1 MPCRPA
7 SARAAGRPHFTP
19 PGAAGAESPARS
31 ARASAAARR
40 WEREPAG
47 HGSRRV
53 LLQTLLRAVDR
64 AAAEVSARL
73 GVPTGGRNV
82 RVRAGRGRRSEPG
95 GAASSCP
102 VPVLRAGSSE
112 GGGGR
117 QGKER
122 SGAGFAQIEAPR
134 AAELPRFPP
143 GKAALQ
149 EGCGERSRGAG
160 AVGQGPLRAEGR
172 EGSAGRGGRA
182 RAHPRRPF
190 GQGRL
195 SPGSGGA
202 LPGPAGSGGGGPG
215 ALCPATAQPIRRPR
229 QRRGCRAGRGGGRSG
244 ERGMGR
250 PERSGAAEP
259 GPEGERRGGGRL
271 CADMRMCVFACGE
284 APSRAAPGTAAGVAV
299 SRRVPPAAP
308 RGRRPPRAEPP
319 LPGRPLGTARGSA
332 RGAPEAAAAASG
344 GPSRAVCARSRSQ
357 PDPSPR
363 LRAERLF
370 LAALRP

>member
-1 MPCRPA
+1 MRRSPA

-64 AAAEVSARL
+64 VAAEVSARL
-73 GVPTGGRNV
+73 GVPTGERN
-82 RVRAGRGRRSEPG
+82 VRAGRTGRR
-95 GAASSCP
+95 C
-102 VPVLRAGSSE
+102 VLRPGARPSLGTA

-117 QGKER
+117 GR
-122 SGAGFAQIEAPR
+122 SAVVR
-134 AAELPRFPP
+134 ALHRSRLAEPPRFPP
-143 GKAALQ
+143 SKPALR

-182 RAHPRRPF
+182 RARAHPQRPF

-195 SPGSGGA
+195 NPGSGGA

-215 ALCPATAQPIRRPR
+215 ALCPATAQPIRRPGSGAAAE
-229 QRRGCRAGRGGGRSG
+229 RGGAATGAGSAAWGGRSG
-244 ERGMGR
+244 AARRSRARRVSSAAGAVVRGYAGVCGCVHAGVYACAARLRAVTPWAR
-250 PERSGAAEP
+250 PRGSRCPGGSPLVGPETAPSGAA
-259 GPEGERRGGGRL
+259 
-271 CADMRMCVFACGE
+271 
-284 APSRAAPGTAAGVAV
+284 PSRPAVGHRAGQRSGT
-299 SRRVPPAAP
+299 
-308 RGRRPPRAEPP
+308 
-319 LPGRPLGTARGSA
+319 
-332 RGAPEAAAAASG
+332 PEAAAAASG
-344 GPSRAVCARSRSQ
+344 GPSRAVPAACSPIPARASV
-357 PDPSPR
+357 PSGY
-363 LRAERLF
+363 F
-370 LAALRP
+370 

>member
-40 WEREPAG
+40 WEPEPAG

-73 GVPTGGRNV
+73 GVPTGERNV

-95 GAASSCP
+95 GAASCCP

-117 QGKER
+117 PGKER

-134 AAELPRFPP
+134 AAELPRLPP

-190 GQGRL
+190 RQGRL

-271 CADMRMCVFACGE
+271 CADMRTYADVCFRVRRGSE
-284 APSRAAPGTAAGVAV
+284 SGRSGHGRGGRGLPAG
-299 SRRVPPAAP
+299 PP
-308 RGRRPPRAEPP
+308 RRPP
-319 LPGRPLGTARGSA
+319 G
-332 RGAPEAAAAASG
+332 PEAASSGAAPPRPAVGHRAGQRPGSAG
-344 GPSRAVCARSRSQ
+344 GRCGCERGAEPRCVRPQ
-357 PDPSPR
+357 PDPSPIPA
-363 LRAERLF
+363 RASAPSGYF
-370 LAALRP
+370 

>member
-117 QGKER
+117 PGKER
-122 SGAGFAQIEAPR
+122 SGAGFAQIEAPT

-160 AVGQGPLRAEGR
+160 PAARGGAGGQRG
-172 EGSAGRGGRA
+172 AGRPCPSPSPAAVRAGPAQPGLRRSAPGAGGERGRRA
-182 RAHPRRPF
+182 R
-190 GQGRL
+190 
-195 SPGSGGA
+195 GA
-202 LPGPAGSGGGGPG
+202 LPSYSAANPAAPAAARLPSG
-215 ALCPATAQPIRRPR
+215 
-229 QRRGCRAGRGGGRSG
+229 AGR
-244 ERGMGR
+244 R
-250 PERSGAAEP
+250 PERGARHGAA
-259 GPEGERRGGGRL
+259 GAERRGG
-271 CADMRMCVFACGE
+271 AHGE
-284 APSRAAPGTAAGVAV
+284 RALHLPQ
-299 SRRVPPAAP
+299 
-308 RGRRPPRAEPP
+308 RP
-319 LPGRPLGTARGSA
+319 
-332 RGAPEAAAAASG
+332 
-344 GPSRAVCARSRSQ
+344 
-357 PDPSPR
+357 
-363 LRAERLF
+363 
-370 LAALRP
+370 

>member
-73 GVPTGGRNV
+73 GVPTGERNV

-117 QGKER
+117 PGKER
-122 SGAGFAQIEAPR
+122 SGAGFAQIEAPT

-250 PERSGAAEP
+250 PERSGAARRSRARRVSGAAGGGCARICGCMFSRAARLRVGPLRARPRGSRSP
-259 GPEGERRGGGRL
+259 GGSPPPPPGAGDRLERSRPSPAGRWAPRGAAPGERRRPLRLRAGGRAAL
-271 CADMRMCVFACGE
+271 CA
-284 APSRAAPGTAAGVAV
+284 
-299 SRRVPPAAP
+299 PAA
-308 RGRRPPRAEPP
+308 
-319 LPGRPLGTARGSA
+319 
-332 RGAPEAAAAASG
+332 
-344 GPSRAVCARSRSQ
+344 
-357 PDPSPR
+357 DPSPIPA
-363 LRAERLF
+363 RASAPSGYF
-370 LAALRP
+370 

>member
-7 SARAAGRPHFTP
+7 CARAAGRPHFTP

-73 GVPTGGRNV
+73 GVPTGERNV

-117 QGKER
+117 PGKER

-143 GKAALQ
+143 GKPALQ

-202 LPGPAGSGGGGPG
+202 LPGPAGPGRSAQLQRSQSGGPG
-215 ALCPATAQPIRRPR
+215 SGAAAE
-229 QRRGCRAGRGGGRSG
+229 RGGAAAGAGSAAWGGRSG
-244 ERGMGR
+244 AARR
-250 PERSGAAEP
+250 SRARRVSGAAGGGCARICGCVFSRAARLRVGPLRARPRGSRSP
-259 GPEGERRGGGRL
+259 GGSPPPPPGAGDRLERSRPSPAGRWAPRGAAPGERRRPLRLRAGGRAAL
-271 CADMRMCVFACGE
+271 CA
-284 APSRAAPGTAAGVAV
+284 
-299 SRRVPPAAP
+299 PAA
-308 RGRRPPRAEPP
+308 
-319 LPGRPLGTARGSA
+319 
-332 RGAPEAAAAASG
+332 
-344 GPSRAVCARSRSQ
+344 
-357 PDPSPR
+357 DPSPIPA
-363 LRAERLF
+363 RASAPSGYF
-370 LAALRP
+370 